1 MKTFMPAWARPSFL
15 IILSFFALNTSF
27 AQSAKRVAKNAQK
40 EAEIK
45 SLIDTKSYVFIAQ
58 YVQPLRGGNR
68 YITPDYDL
76 RIGTDS
82 LIAYLPYF
90 GRAYVAPYNSEDAG
104 VQFTT
109 TKFDYKTVEN
119 KNGWDISIIPK
130 NAKDIR
136 RMQISIS
143 KNGYATLHVTCD
155 NRDAISYQ
163 GYIEAQ
169 KQKV

>member
-1 MKTFMPAWARPSFL
+1 MKTFITAWVRPSLF
-15 IILSFFALNTSF
+15 IILSFFMATASF
-27 AQSAKRVAKNAQK
+27 SQSAKKKAKQAK
-40 EAEIK
+40 TEAEIK
-45 SLIDTKSYVFIAQ
+45 SMIDAKSYVFVAQ
-58 YVQPLRGGNR
+58 YVQPMRGGNR

-76 RIGTDS
+76 RVGADS
-82 LIAYLPYF
+82 LVAYLPYF
-90 GRAYVAPYNSEDAG
+90 GRAYVAPMNNEDAG

-119 KNGWDISIIPK
+119 KDGWDISIIPK

-136 RMQISIS
+136 RMQISVS

-155 NRDAISYQ
+155 NRDPISYQ
-163 GYIEAQ
+163 GYVEAK